1 MLQRARQVI
10 VTAGEIIDEAM
21 AKKIDEAGID
31 SVVIRSPLTCEARY
45 GMCVKCYGWDFGTKN
60 LVEVG
65 MPVGV
70 IAAQS
75 IGEPGTQLTLKTKH
89 AAGVVGAIDVTQGL
103 PRVEELVE
111 ARLPKVVSAL
121 SEITGKVHIGETD
134 EGWKITVTAN
144 GTPKEEK
151 EYIIAKTLELA
162 VEDGQQLSRRSLGQR
177 SFGHQRNSFHKRS
190 SCSSGISCCRSS
202 KSLRISGNSDK

>member
-1 MLQRARQVI
+1 MLRL
-10 VTAGEIIDEAM
+10 GSWNKE
-21 AKKIDEAGID
+21 
-31 SVVIRSPLTCEARY
+31 
-45 GMCVKCYGWDFGTKN
+45 
-60 LVEVG
+60 LVEIG

-70 IAAQS
+70 VAAQS

-121 SEITGKVHIGETD
+121 SKLQEKHSISETD
-134 EGWKITVTAN
+134 EGWKVTVTSK

-151 EYIIAKTLELA
+151 EYIIPKTLELA
-162 VEDGQQLSRRSLGQR
+162 VEDGSTVEAGDSSCQR
-177 SFGHQRNSFHKRS
+177 SFGH
-190 SCSSGISCCRSS
+190 
-202 KSLRISGNSDK
+202 